1 MESVPDTSQS
11 GWSNALCVDR
21 EYNSWWRPV
30 SSILQTLFTPR
41 HNLASYN
48 LAHDVVPSNHHARLP
63 HAALPADRLP
73 CEELQ
78 A

>member
-63 HAALPADRLP
+63 HAALSADRLP